1 MPHDIQ
7 LPSSDVHS
15 SNGTHQA
22 EAARI
27 PPTADATFTIGVAE
41 LSRFENVQV
50 GATSSST
57 FWYCGDIESGL
68 PAVLAR
74 RFFSMRYSLV
84 RRLSIRRQS
93 GLQYRSRAG
102 ECLCRPHSHAV
113 LNPPGYP
120 PWARCEKASRGF
132 SEQTKLHEKIQRD
145 DDAT

>member
-1 MPHDIQ
+1 
-7 LPSSDVHS
+7 LG
-15 SNGTHQA
+15 NGAQA

-27 PPTADATFTIGVAE
+27 PPTADAMFTISVAE

-68 PAVLAR
+68 LAVMAPL
-74 RFFSMRYSLV
+74 FSMRYSLV

-93 GLQYRSRAG
+93 GLQYRLRPG
-102 ECLCRPHSHAV
+102 EYRCRPHSHAV

-120 PWARCEKASRGF
+120 PWARCEKAGRSF

-145 DDAT
+145 ADAT